1 MNSLGNI
8 FNSCSIEEYASIGQ
22 QLEYFENW
30 TMSLKSKIDRV
41 DD

>member
-1 MNSLGNI
+1 MNSLVNI
-8 FNSCSIEEYASIGQ
+8 FDSCSIEDYALIEQ
-22 QLEYFENW
+22 HLEYFENW